1 MSGRQPRTRRQS
13 SRAQEKAL
21 KQKQEE
27 RERQR
32 EHQREQQREQVRLQQ
47 AFNQQGDVKKS
58 WIEDILDTH
67 NLEDRLDKV
76 EIRKVR
82 GVINR
87 QLMLSNLTEA
97 EVHDAVYKLEV
108 MKYKIFGEF
117 PPEESAIQGPI
128 RAFLR
133 DDENENLTALTGE
146 QRNAI
151 DQIIMSLQQLV
162 RRSREGFEREQINTS
177 IARSESSS
185 EKEGDDDSGGLG
197 LFG

>member
-1 MSGRQPRTRRQS
+1 MSGRQPQTRRS
-13 SRAQEKAL
+13 SRAQDKAL
-21 KQKQEE
+21 KQKHEE

-47 AFNQQGDVKKS
+47 AFNQQGDLKRS

-67 NLEDRLDKV
+67 DLEESLDEI

-82 GVINR
+82 GVLNQ
-87 QLMLSNLTEA
+87 QLMLSKLTEA
-97 EVHDAVYKLEV
+97 EVHDAVYKIEV
-108 MKYKIFGEF
+108 MKYKIRGEF
-117 PPEESAIQGPI
+117 PSEESALQGPI
-128 RAFLR
+128 RAALR
-133 DDENENLTALTGE
+133 DDANENLTALTGE

-162 RRSREGFEREQINTS
+162 RRSRDGFEREQINTS

-185 EKEGDDDSGGLG
+185 EKENDDDSGGLG